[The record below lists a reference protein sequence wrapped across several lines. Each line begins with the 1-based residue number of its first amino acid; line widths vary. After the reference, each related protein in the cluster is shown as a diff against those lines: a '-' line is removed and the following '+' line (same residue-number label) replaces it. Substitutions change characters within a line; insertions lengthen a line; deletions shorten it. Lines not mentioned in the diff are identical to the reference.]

1 MRYYTSMLRG
11 RQRERGIQTK
21 MRVKLAAKMLKI
33 AWTLMKRQ
41 EAFDPD
47 QLVIA

>member
-1 MRYYTSMLRG
+1 MLLG

-41 EAFDPD
+41 ETFDPD